1 MNVRKRR
8 PSSIRLYLGKACHLL
23 IGTVLLGSESQ
34 EVDNTVG
41 VTPLVIVPGDQL
53 DERRADLDTSIG
65 VEDGRVVVAGEIGG
79 DDLLLGVAD
88 DTLVG
93 GLGGL
98 LDGSLDLVVGRALL
112 KTDDKVDDGD
122 VESGDTEGETT
133 VIK

>member
-1 MNVRKRR
+1 M
-8 PSSIRLYLGKACHLL
+8 
-23 IGTVLLGSESQ
+23 
-34 EVDNTVG
+34 G

-79 DDLLLGVAD
+79 DNLLLGVAD

-98 LDGSLDLVVGRALL
+98 LDGSLDLIVGSALL
-112 KTDDKVDDGD
+112 EADDKVDNRDVDG
-122 VESGDTEGETT
+122 GDTEGETAAEFR
-133 VIK
+133 

>member
-1 MNVRKRR
+1 M
-8 PSSIRLYLGKACHLL
+8 
-23 IGTVLLGSESQ
+23 
-34 EVDNTVG
+34 G

-65 VEDGRVVVAGEIGG
+65 IEDGRVVVAGEIGG
-79 DDLLLGVAD
+79 DNLLLGVAD

-98 LDGSLDLVVGRALL
+98 LDGSLDLIVGSALL
-112 KTDDKVDDGD
+112 EADDKIDDGD
-122 VESGDTEGETT
+122 VEGGDTEGETT